1 MISTRFLIADD
12 ESLHNLTLRHQ
23 LEALG
28 HEVVATAADGE
39 EAVALAAQ
47 HHPDMAI
54 LDIRMP
60 GKTGPEAARE
70 IWADR
75 PMPIVFLSAYS
86 DSHTVE
92 DATDA
97 PAFHYLLK
105 PVDPSS
111 LGPAVAVARARFQD
125 WKRAHDERDELAR
138 KLEERRIISR
148 AKSILMEN
156 RAMSEAEAYR
166 TLQKT
171 SQNRN
176 MRMVD
181 LAKKIIFASNVMR
194 TSDEAGH

>member
-1 MISTRFLIADD
+1 MATRFLIADD

-28 HEVVATAADGE
+28 HRVVATAADGG
-39 EAVALAAQ
+39 EAVTLAAE

-70 IWADR
+70 IWEQHR
-75 PMPIVFLSAYS
+75 MPILLLSAYS
-86 DSHTVE
+86 DSRTVE
-92 DATDA
+92 EATAA
-97 PAFHYLLK
+97 PVFHYLVK
-105 PVDPSS
+105 PVEPAS
-111 LGPAVAVARARFQD
+111 LAPALAVARARFDD
-125 WKRAHDERDELAR
+125 WQRVQEERDALAR

-148 AKSILMEN
+148 AKAILMET
-156 RAMSEAEAYR
+156 RSMSEAEAYR

-176 MRMVD
+176 MRMLD
-181 LAKKIIFASNVMR
+181 LAKKIIFASRVLND
-194 TSDEAGH
+194 SDREGR